1 MNATMIAT
9 YDLRLTT
16 SGLKFAQTNL
26 YAVILMI
33 QTVTKKFTVMSPTVF
48 KIQLAIGSCF

>member
-9 YDLRLTT
+9 YDLRLTL